1 MISRTICAV
10 AGILLFTGCSTAPP
24 LPRVRANHP
33 ASPEAIEAT
42 PSSLSST
49 LDINDP
55 VLSTNTPAASTKNMP
70 TKPDNAS
77 MKDNAAMKDMPGMKH
92 GGHP

>member
-1 MISRTICAV
+1 MISRTICAAV
-10 AGILLFTGCSTAPP
+10 GILLFTGCSTAPP
-24 LPRVRANHP
+24 QQRLSADHP
-33 ASPEAIEAT
+33 ASPDAIEAT
-42 PSSLSST
+42 PSPLSST

-55 VLSTNTPAASTKNMP
+55 VLATNTPAASTRNMP